1 MRRPY
6 EDFDGDIRELAR
18 KGTRSHAGVLAQFAP
33 EAH

>member
-6 EDFDGDIRELAR
+6 ENSVTSELAR